1 MAKRKP
7 DNLGAIRIE
16 LQETERELAQSLA
29 LSYRLQALGPL
40 LEVLQNPLKTAGVV
54 TSVSCLI
61 EFLSN
66 QVGHPIETGVPC
78 PSDWKD
84 IKLGAQSVQEQRA
97 ADREAAKNRPP
108 DAPPITPKTTSP
120 LEALRDEGVANAI
133 GTILGNLANPNM
145 TFGLGGFQFRDVP
158 DNNPFTWERVD
169 PDDYAEAPGVVEAI
183 GDIVDEFQED
193 NA

>member
-54 TSVSCLI
+54 TSLACLT
-61 EFLSN
+61 EFISN

-84 IKLGAQSVQEQRA
+84 IKLGAKAVNDQRI

-120 LEALRDEGVANAI
+120 LEALQEEGIAQAL
-133 GTILGNLANPNM
+133 GTILGNLANPNW
-145 TFGLGGFQFRDVP
+145 TAFGYRDVP
-158 DNNPFTWERVD
+158 DNNPFTWEKID
-169 PDDYAEAPGVVEAI
+169 PDDYAEAPGVVEALEDVI
-183 GDIVDEFQED
+183 DEFQED